1 MSTRLRLAGLLVLA
15 ALPSA
20 ALAQNAAWGR
30 VSLLGQTVHTTR
42 DDGFDSSFTELAASL
57 TLHSASAE
65 EGGFEYGLDARGA
78 TYPSTGRDNR
88 LSLYEAWAGVRTNG
102 GGVLGIRAG
111 QMWINELG
119 GLGSVGGLHLEV
131 RPRQKKKSKA
141 GRLRF
146 GLFAGAEPK
155 AFEAGYVSA
164 VKKAGLYAALDGER
178 GRRHVIGYVIL
189 RNGGLTERSVVSL
202 SNFVPVGTRFFL
214 YQMAEVDA
222 GSAGKNGLNFFF
234 ATARY
239 SPVKAVELSAS
250 YHRGRSIDTR
260 TITQDLLNGVPVDS
274 RTLYGFLYQSGG
286 GRVTV
291 EVVKNVRLYVG
302 YALDRSDR
310 ESSSVGRLTLGA
322 WASNVLGTG
331 LDLALSDNRSNRN
344 GGPND
349 AWYASIGRSLGPR
362 FYLTLDASTSVAVF
376 RYTDQGG
383 IVIESRPRT
392 KRYGLSGNANLSRHL
407 SILATVEQFVDDVSR
422 DTRGLLG
429 LTYRF

>member
-1 MSTRLRLAGLLVLA
+1 MSTRLRLACLA
-15 ALPSA
+15 VVASLPA
-20 ALAQNAAWGR
+20 TTLAQSSAWGR

-42 DDGFDSSFTELAASL
+42 DDGFESNFTELAASL

-78 TYPSTGRDNR
+78 LYPSTNRDGRV
-88 LSLYEAWAGVRTNG
+88 SLYEAWAGGRTK
-102 GGVLGIRAG
+102 GGVLGVRAG

-131 RPRQKKKSKA
+131 RPKKRSKA
-141 GRLRF
+141 GRFRF

-164 VKKAGLYAALDGER
+164 VKKAGLYAALEGDR
-178 GRRHVIGYVIL
+178 GRRHVVGYVVL
-189 RNGGLTERSVVSL
+189 RNGGLTERSVVSV
-202 SNFVPVGTRFFL
+202 SNFVPVGTQFFL
-214 YQMAEVDA
+214 YQMAEVDVS
-222 GSAGKNGLNFFF
+222 SAGKNGLNFLF

-239 SPVKAVELSAS
+239 SPVKRVELSAT

-291 EVVKNVRLYVG
+291 EVIKNVRVYAG
-302 YALDRSDR
+302 YAVDRSDR
-310 ESSSVGRLTLGA
+310 ESTSVGRLTVGLH
-322 WASNVLGTG
+322 ASNLAGSG
-331 LDLALSDNRSNRN
+331 FDLTVSDNRSNRN

-349 AWYASIGRSLGPR
+349 AWYASIGRSIGPR
-362 FYLTLDASTSVAVF
+362 VYLSLDASTSLAVF
-376 RYTDQGG
+376 RFTDQGG
-383 IVIESRPRT
+383 VVIESRPRT
-392 KRYGLSGNANLSRHL
+392 KRFGLSGTANVSRHFSL
-407 SILATVEQFVDDVSR
+407 MVTAEQFVDDVSR

-429 LTYRF
+429 VTYRF